1 MLTLPMLITLHSN
14 AYRDN
19 DADEPVTMITYG
31 TLRIDGEKYTVDYDE
46 TLDEN
51 LPAQH
56 VSLILENDSMIM
68 NREGDYST
76 QMIFNRGGRYEGQ
89 YFTPYGS
96 MDLAVFC
103 NRLKWELSEMGGSIA
118 LSYQMDIG
126 GQFAAT
132 HEMSITLFP
141 HNG

>member
-1 MLTLPMLITLHSN
+1 MQKIPVLITLNSN

-19 DADEPVTMITYG
+19 EADEPVTMIPYG
-31 TLRIDGEKYTVDYDE
+31 TLSIQGEKYTVDYDE

-56 VSLILENDSMIM
+56 VSLILEGDSMIM

-76 QMIFNRGGRYEGQ
+76 QMIFTRGGRYEGQ
-89 YFTPYGS
+89 YFTPYGT
-96 MDLAVFC
+96 MELAVFC
-103 NRLKWELSEMGGSIA
+103 NRLKWELSENGGSIV

-132 HEMSITLFP
+132 HEKAITMFA

>member
-1 MLTLPMLITLHSN
+1 MDKIPVLITLNSC

-19 DADEPVTMITYG
+19 NDEEPVNMITYG
-31 TLRIDGEKYTVDYDE
+31 FLSIEGEKFLVDYDE

-56 VSLILENDSMIM
+56 VTLILEGDSMIM

-76 QMIFNRGGRYEGQ
+76 QMIFTRGGRYEGQ
-89 YFTPYGS
+89 YFTPYGA

-103 NRLKWELSEMGGSIA
+103 NRLKWQLSAEGGSIA

-132 HEMSITLFP
+132 HEMSITMFP

>member
-1 MLTLPMLITLHSN
+1 MQKIPVLITLNSN

-19 DADEPVTMITYG
+19 EADEPVTMITYG
-31 TLRIDGEKYTVDYDE
+31 TLSIQGEKYTVDYDE

-56 VSLILENDSMIM
+56 VSLILEGDSMIM

-76 QMIFNRGGRYEGQ
+76 QMIFTRGGRYEGQ
-89 YFTPYGS
+89 YFTPYGT
-96 MDLAVFC
+96 MELAVFC
-103 NRLKWELSEMGGSIA
+103 NRLKWELSENGGSIA

-132 HEMSITLFP
+132 HEMSITMFA